1 MPPKS
6 STKSSAVKTTKS
18 AKSTTKKTTT
28 GKQSNT
34 KPTTK
39 PKKPVEKLSDLT
51 DDPDLAGNRNK
62 RELDTDGNPVEI
74 EDEEDLGDEDPAES
88 ELPALE
94 AISTA
99 LKEKYEYKPLQRVK
113 TVRVN
118 PQDRITSEV
127 LTKFEYAEVI
137 SHRAKQI
144 EDGDTPYTDIG
155 DLSDPIDM
163 AKKEIADKKCP
174 LSTVRVRT
182 TEHDVSI
189 AEVWQINEMAVP
201 FD

>member
-6 STKSSAVKTTKS
+6 SVKTTKS
-18 AKSTTKKTTT
+18 AKKTTT
-28 GKQSNT
+28 SKQPTNKPTNKPT
-34 KPTTK
+34 KPTAK

-62 RELDTDGNPVEI
+62 KELDTDGNPVEI

-94 AISTA
+94 AISSA

-113 TVRVN
+113 TIKVN
-118 PQDRITSEV
+118 PEDRITSEV
-127 LTKFEYAEVI
+127 LTKFEYAEAI

-174 LSTVRVRT
+174 LSFKRDRT
-182 TEHDVSI
+182 SELDMTI
-189 AEVWQINEMAVP
+189 AEIWQVNEMAVP